1 MHQTLCGK
9 WRHSHILSMM
19 NNTFETKI
27 TRYLTEQQVSFRL
40 LLHET
45 PAVTIEDAAKQR
57 GIRTSQMVKSIVL
70 RDMGNLY
77 ALACAPG
84 DQSVDP
90 KKVRALLECR
100 RMTCVDLNLVPEL
113 TGYQIGTVT
122 PLLLKTPMS
131 VIFDHKILL
140 EDEVTI
146 SSGSNMAGI
155 AIKREDLVK
164 LCDPVFAD
172 ICRE

>member
-1 MHQTLCGK
+1 
-9 WRHSHILSMM
+9 MM
-19 NNTFETKI
+19 NNYIETKV
-27 TRYLTEQQVSFRL
+27 TQFLTEQQVNFRL
-40 LLHET
+40 LPHQT
-45 PAVTIEDAAKQR
+45 PAVTIEDAAAQR
-57 GIRTSQMVKSIVL
+57 GVRASQMVKSIVL

-100 RMTCVDLNLVPEL
+100 RMTCVDLESVADL

-122 PLLLKTPMS
+122 PLLLTTPMTI
-131 VIFDHKILL
+131 IFDRKILL
-140 EDEVTI
+140 EEEVTI

-155 AIKREDLVK
+155 ALQRDDLIR
-164 LCDPVFAD
+164 LCCPMFAD
-172 ICRE
+172 ICR

>member
-1 MHQTLCGK
+1 
-9 WRHSHILSMM
+9 MM
-19 NNTFETKI
+19 SDPFETKL
-27 TRYLTEQQVSFRL
+27 TRYLTEQQVNFRL
-40 LLHET
+40 LLHKT
-45 PAVTIEDAAKQR
+45 PAVTIEDAALQR
-57 GIRTSQMVKSIVL
+57 GIRTSQMVKSILL
-70 RDMGNLY
+70 RDMGNRY

-90 KKVRALLECR
+90 KKVRALLDCR
-100 RMTCVDLNLVPEL
+100 RMTCVDLQQVPEL

-155 AIKREDLVK
+155 ALHCQDLIK
-164 LCDPVFAD
+164 LCQPIFAD

>member
-1 MHQTLCGK
+1 
-9 WRHSHILSMM
+9 
-19 NNTFETKI
+19 
-27 TRYLTEQQVSFRL
+27 
-40 LLHET
+40 
-45 PAVTIEDAAKQR
+45 
-57 GIRTSQMVKSIVL
+57 MVKSIVL

-100 RMTCVDLNLVPEL
+100 RMTCVDLSLVTEL
-113 TGYQIGTVT
+113 TGYQVGTVT

-131 VIFDHKILL
+131 IIFDHKILH

-155 AIKREDLVK
+155 AIRCEDLIK
-164 LCDPVFAD
+164 LCKPIFAD